1 MDFQKRRREKYEEQR
16 KELESS
22 KTKMEGFT
30 DENVNV
36 TREMQEMRVSSG
48 TGLINLENS
57 TRCLELS
64 SNFDNMSKRQERP
77 HNRSQQSMWN
87 RENNSIRAAAS
98 VAVHGI
104 GHYGKG

>member
-36 TREMQEMRVSSG
+36 TREMQEMRVS
-48 TGLINLENS
+48 
-57 TRCLELS
+57 
-64 SNFDNMSKRQERP
+64 F
-77 HNRSQQSMWN
+77 
-87 RENNSIRAAAS
+87 SIS
-98 VAVHGI
+98 
-104 GHYGKG
+104 